1 MTGDKG
7 NKLARV
13 LPEASLSDKLAT
25 DAKLDTNSQRRIGD
39 QLRAMYDELM
49 QQPVPD
55 RFRDLLEQLEKSNRS
70 KPNEADK
77 GQPEGPR

>member
-1 MTGDKG
+1 MIQKG
-7 NKLARV
+7 KRSLAAA
-13 LPEASLSDKLAT
+13 PEASLST
-25 DAKLDTNSQRRIGD
+25 AKPTGEPGLDRAIQSRIGD

-70 KPNEADK
+70 KVNEADK
-77 GQPEGPR
+77 GQLEGPQ